1 MDYFLG
7 TDWNMMVVD
16 LVFGLFWIAI
26 IFGFVTKD
34 EKIIIVTVKC
44 NMIDLFISNFCRQ
57 YQEDQESNQK
67 NQLFIPFLLG
77 PPLKNE

>member
-1 MDYFLG
+1 MK
-7 TDWNMMVVD
+7 
-16 LVFGLFWIAI
+16 
-26 IFGFVTKD
+26 KD

-67 NQLFIPFLLG
+67 NHLFIPFLLG